1 MKATVVVVGA
11 AVLLTVSCAQRST
24 QARRVPTPSTA
35 VATMMNRQVINAID
49 AGEGDM
55 ELRQLRAKMAVDP
68 DNPAVRVELAENYQA
83 KGFPEV
89 ALEHYRL
96 AVVRFPGNAD
106 LHLRLVRALRGLGM
120 SREAAQ
126 SAARFLVGNPNHA
139 EMHAW
144 AGIIHDELSDW
155 QTGEGHHRQAVAHS
169 SPPKASLHNN
179 LGYNLLMQKRAGE
192 AAGEFRR
199 ALELEPRNEVAR
211 NNLGLALSSDPQQA
225 VLQWQSQSDPAT
237 AHSNMAAVLIE
248 QRQYQEARRELKIA
262 LGYKPDHPAAL
273 RNLALVAELDGK
285 PAVIE
290 RDPPKTFWGR
300 VAATMEKVFLTPEG
314 SAPLRE

>member
-1 MKATVVVVGA
+1 MKATVGVVGA
-11 AVLLTVSCAQRST
+11 AVLLTVSCAQRSR
-24 QARRVPTPSTA
+24 QARRAPTPTTA
-35 VATMMNRQVINAID
+35 VASMMNRQIVNAID
-49 AGEGDM
+49 AGEGDI
-55 ELRQLRAKMAVDP
+55 ELRQLRARMAADP
-68 DNPAVRVELAENYQA
+68 ENPAIRIELAESYQA

-96 AVVRFPGNAD
+96 AVARFPDNAE
-106 LHLRLVRALRGLGM
+106 LQLRLVRALRGQGLR
-120 SREAAQ
+120 REATQ
-126 SAARFLVGNPNHA
+126 SAGRFLNAHANHA

-144 AGIIHDELSDW
+144 AGIIQDELGDW
-155 QTGEGHHRQAVAHS
+155 QSGEKHHRQAVGHS
-169 SPPKASLHNN
+169 TPPKASLHNN
-179 LGYNLLMQKRAGE
+179 LGHNLLMQKRAGE
-192 AAGEFRR
+192 AAAEFRK

-211 NNLGLALSSDPQQA
+211 NNLGLALAADPQQA

-290 RDPPKTFWGR
+290 REPPKTFWGR

-314 SAPLRE
+314 SAPSRQ